1 MLTYSN
7 MGGGS
12 SELNCNKN
20 KGFTLIELLAVIV
33 ILAIIA
39 VIATPI
45 ITGIIEDSKKASFE
59 RSAEGVVEATK
70 FDIPEKLTEAG
81 YTYEFENGEI
91 DLGENVKVN
100 NAKNLSGTIKYNKD
114 GEVSYAIHND
124 KWCVIKNNNET
135 TTTAYEEGKCVL
147 ETSTIASAFTYM
159 DNIESFEVGDNCVSY
174 FQTDFGEEAATTFC
188 SGGEL
193 GGLTLKEYAS
203 SKIVD
208 VLKTN
213 NVIKNVVT
221 SSSEI
226 TITDYNIVI
235 GGIDVVIPS
244 TIDGKTVVAI
254 GPNAFASKTLSTE
267 TSMLNKNN
275 IQFMSN
281 KEDNEIAA
289 ISGPIGNIRSVVI
302 PSTVKSIE
310 EDAFYF
316 NQISSVTLSNG
327 LETIG
332 KNAFSTNQLVNIII
346 PSSVTSIG
354 EYAFATNQLTSVTI
368 PKSVTSIGKSAFD
381 SNQISSVTLSNGLET
396 IGKRA
401 FAVNQITTITIPKS
415 VTSIGDSAFAT
426 NQITTITIPKSV
438 TSIGRL
444 AFAYNQLTSVII
456 ESSEIRIGCM
466 AFESNKNLT
475 SIKIAGVDTSIDE
488 IHCVNA

>member
-1 MLTYSN
+1 MK
-7 MGGGS
+7 
-12 SELNCNKN
+12 LNCNKK

-135 TTTAYEEGKCVL
+135 TTTEYEEGKCVL

-174 FQTDFGEEAATTFC
+174 FQTNMSMSEEEATTFC
-188 SGGEL
+188 SGGEYN
-193 GGLTLKEYAS
+193 GLTLKEALNKGYLNLEE
-203 SKIVD
+203 
-208 VLKTN
+208 LKTN
-213 NVIKNVVT
+213 NVIKNVVIT
-221 SSSEI
+221 GTI
-226 TITDYNIVI
+226 TITDYDINI

-254 GPNAFASKTLSTE
+254 GPNAFERKVLSKG
-267 TSMLNKNN
+267 TSMLSKSN

-281 KEDNEIAA
+281 KEDNEIAKGK
-289 ISGPIGNIRSVVI
+289 IIGDIRSVVI
-302 PSTVKSIE
+302 PSTVKSIGNY
-310 EDAFYF
+310 AFTL

-332 KNAFSTNQLVNIII
+332 MFAFSQNQLTNIII
-346 PSSVTSIG
+346 PSSVTDIYKGALYKDS
-354 EYAFATNQLTSVTI
+354 NSNPNSNPNLTKIINKTEQ
-368 PKSVTSIGKSAFD
+368 AFD
-381 SNQISSVTLSNGLET
+381 WGSIINGVSSTDYNFVTGTVENSAGNVE
-396 IGKRA
+396 
-401 FAVNQITTITIPKS
+401 IT
-415 VTSIGDSAFAT
+415 
-426 NQITTITIPKSV
+426 
-438 TSIGRL
+438 
-444 AFAYNQLTSVII
+444 
-456 ESSEIRIGCM
+456 SE
-466 AFESNKNLT
+466 
-475 SIKIAGVDTSIDE
+475 
-488 IHCVNA
+488 

>member
-1 MLTYSN
+1 MK
-7 MGGGS
+7 
-12 SELNCNKN
+12 LNCNKK

-81 YTYEFENGEI
+81 YIYEFENGEI

-114 GEVSYAIHND
+114 GEVSYAIHNG

-135 TTTAYEEGKCVL
+135 TTTEYEEGKCVL

-174 FQTDFGEEAATTFC
+174 FQTDGMSEEEATTFC
-188 SGGEL
+188 NGGEFD
-193 GGLTLKEYAS
+193 GLTLKEALNKGY
-203 SKIVD
+203 INLEE
-208 VLKTN
+208 LKTN
-213 NVIKNVVT
+213 NVIKNVVI

-226 TITDYNIVI
+226 TITDYDINI

-254 GPNAFASKTLSTE
+254 GDNAFYAKALSTE
-267 TSMLNKNN
+267 TSMLNKSN

-281 KEDNEIAA
+281 KEDREIAA
-289 ISGPIGNIRSVVI
+289 VHLGNIKSVVI
-302 PSTVKSIE
+302 PSTVKSIGE
-310 EDAFYF
+310 RAFAN

-332 KNAFSTNQLVNIII
+332 EVAFTKNQL
-346 PSSVTSIG
+346 
-354 EYAFATNQLTSVTI
+354 
-368 PKSVTSIGKSAFD
+368 
-381 SNQISSVTLSNGLET
+381 
-396 IGKRA
+396 
-401 FAVNQITTITIPKS
+401 TTITIPKS
-415 VTSIGDSAFAT
+415 VTNIGSSAFY
-426 NQITTITIPKSV
+426 K
-438 TSIGRL
+438 G
-444 AFAYNQLTSVII
+444 
-456 ESSEIRIGCM
+456 SS
-466 AFESNKNLT
+466 SNPNLT
-475 SIKIAGVDTSIDE
+475 KIVNKTGNSFNWGNIINNTSGYEFIAGTVVNDVGNVEITSE
-488 IHCVNA
+488 

>member
-1 MLTYSN
+1 M
-7 MGGGS
+7 
-12 SELNCNKN
+12 
-20 KGFTLIELLAVIV
+20 

-135 TTTAYEEGKCVL
+135 TTTEYEEGKCVL

-159 DNIESFEVGDNCVSY
+159 DNIESFEAGDNCVSY
-174 FQTDFGEEAATTFC
+174 FQTNMSMSEEEATTFC
-188 SGGEL
+188 SGGEFD
-193 GGLTLKEYAS
+193 GLTLKEALNKGY
-203 SKIVD
+203 INLEE
-208 VLKTN
+208 LKTN
-213 NVIKNVVT
+213 NVIKNVVIT
-221 SSSEI
+221 GTI
-226 TITDYNIVI
+226 TITDYDINI

-254 GPNAFASKTLSTE
+254 GTEAFYAKKLSTE
-267 TSMLNKNN
+267 TSMLSKSN

-281 KEDNEIAA
+281 KEDNEIAKGK
-289 ISGPIGNIRSVVI
+289 IIGDIRSVVI
-302 PSTVKSIE
+302 PSTVKSIGNY
-310 EDAFYF
+310 AFTL

-332 KNAFSTNQLVNIII
+332 MFAFAGNQLVNIII
-346 PSSVTSIG
+346 PSSVTDIYKG
-354 EYAFATNQLTSVTI
+354 ALY
-368 PKSVTSIGKSAFD
+368 KD
-381 SNQISSVTLSNGLET
+381 SNSNP
-396 IGKRA
+396 
-401 FAVNQITTITIPKS
+401 N
-415 VTSIGDSAFAT
+415 
-426 NQITTITIPKSV
+426 
-438 TSIGRL
+438 
-444 AFAYNQLTSVII
+444 
-456 ESSEIRIGCM
+456 
-466 AFESNKNLT
+466 SNPNLT
-475 SIKIAGVDTSIDE
+475 KIVNKTGNSFNWGNIINNTSGYEFIAGTVVNDVGNVEITSE
-488 IHCVNA
+488 

>member
-1 MLTYSN
+1 MK
-7 MGGGS
+7 
-12 SELNCNKN
+12 LNCNKK

-135 TTTAYEEGKCVL
+135 TTTEYEEGKCVL

-174 FQTDFGEEAATTFC
+174 FQTNMSMSEEEATTFC
-188 SGGEL
+188 SGGEYN
-193 GGLTLKEYAS
+193 GSTLKEALNKGYLNLEE
-203 SKIVD
+203 
-208 VLKTN
+208 LKTN
-213 NVIKNVVT
+213 NVIKNVVIT
-221 SSSEI
+221 GTI
-226 TITDYNIVI
+226 TITDYDINI

-254 GPNAFASKTLSTE
+254 GDYAFQSEVLSKG
-267 TSMLNKNN
+267 TSMLSKGN

-281 KEDNEIAA
+281 KEDNEIA
-289 ISGPIGNIRSVVI
+289 SYQPNGDIRSVVI
-302 PSTVKSIE
+302 PSTVKSIGSF
-310 EDAFYF
+310 AFA
-316 NQISSVTLSNG
+316 NNKITSVVIESADV
-327 LETIG
+327 EIECY
-332 KNAFSTNQLVNIII
+332 AFSNN
-346 PSSVTSIG
+346 S
-354 EYAFATNQLTSVTI
+354 
-368 PKSVTSIGKSAFD
+368 D
-381 SNQISSVTLSNGLET
+381 
-396 IGKRA
+396 
-401 FAVNQITTITIPKS
+401 
-415 VTSIGDSAFAT
+415 
-426 NQITTITIPKSV
+426 
-438 TSIGRL
+438 
-444 AFAYNQLTSVII
+444 
-456 ESSEIRIGCM
+456 
-466 AFESNKNLT
+466 LT
-475 SIKIAGVDTSIDE
+475 SIKIAGIDTLIDE
-488 IHCVNA
+488 IPYVGC

>member
-1 MLTYSN
+1 MK
-7 MGGGS
+7 
-12 SELNCNKN
+12 LNCNKK

-135 TTTAYEEGKCVL
+135 TTTEYEEGKCVL
-147 ETSTIASAFTYM
+147 ETSTIASAFTYEYFGVVVV
-159 DNIESFEVGDNCVSY
+159 ESFEVGDNCVSY
-174 FQTDFGEEAATTFC
+174 FQTDGMSEEEATTFC
-188 SGGEL
+188 NGGEFD
-193 GGLTLKEYAS
+193 GLTLKEALNKGY
-203 SKIVD
+203 INLEE
-208 VLKTN
+208 LKTN
-213 NVIKNVVT
+213 NVIKNVVIT
-221 SSSEI
+221 GTI
-226 TITDYNIVI
+226 TITDYDINI

-254 GPNAFASKTLSTE
+254 GDNAFYAKALSTE
-267 TSMLNKNN
+267 TSMLNKSN

-281 KEDNEIAA
+281 KEDREIAA
-289 ISGPIGNIRSVVI
+289 VSLGDIKSVVI
-302 PSTVKSIE
+302 PSTVKSIGE
-310 EDAFYF
+310 RAFAN

-332 KNAFSTNQLVNIII
+332 EVAFTKNQL
-346 PSSVTSIG
+346 
-354 EYAFATNQLTSVTI
+354 
-368 PKSVTSIGKSAFD
+368 
-381 SNQISSVTLSNGLET
+381 
-396 IGKRA
+396 
-401 FAVNQITTITIPKS
+401 TTITIPKS
-415 VTSIGDSAFAT
+415 VTNIGSSAFY
-426 NQITTITIPKSV
+426 K
-438 TSIGRL
+438 G
-444 AFAYNQLTSVII
+444 
-456 ESSEIRIGCM
+456 SS
-466 AFESNKNLT
+466 SNPNLT
-475 SIKIAGVDTSIDE
+475 KIVNKTGNPFNWGNIINNTSGYEFIAGTVVNDVGNVEITSE
-488 IHCVNA
+488 

>member
-1 MLTYSN
+1 MK
-7 MGGGS
+7 
-12 SELNCNKN
+12 LNCNKK

-159 DNIESFEVGDNCVSY
+159 DNIESFEAGDNCVSY
-174 FQTDFGEEAATTFC
+174 FNGMSEEEATTFC
-188 SGGEL
+188 SGGEFD
-193 GGLTLKEYAS
+193 GLTLKEALNKGYLNLEE
-203 SKIVD
+203 
-208 VLKTN
+208 LKTN
-213 NVIKNVVT
+213 NVIKNVVI

-226 TITDYNIVI
+226 TITDYDINI

-244 TIDGKTVVAI
+244 AIDGKTVVAI
-254 GPNAFASKTLSTE
+254 GTEAFYAKKLSTE
-267 TSMLNKNN
+267 TSMLSKSN

-281 KEDNEIAA
+281 KEDNELAGSIPN
-289 ISGPIGNIRSVVI
+289 GDIRSVVI
-302 PSTVKSIE
+302 PSTVKSI
-310 EDAFYF
+310 
-316 NQISSVTLSNG
+316 
-327 LETIG
+327 
-332 KNAFSTNQLVNIII
+332 
-346 PSSVTSIG
+346 G
-354 EYAFATNQLTSVTI
+354 E
-368 PKSVTSIGKSAFD
+368 
-381 SNQISSVTLSNGLET
+381 
-396 IGKRA
+396 RA
-401 FAVNQITTITIPKS
+401 FANNKI
-415 VTSIGDSAFAT
+415 
-426 NQITTITIPKSV
+426 
-438 TSIGRL
+438 
-444 AFAYNQLTSVII
+444 TSVII
-456 ESSEIRIGCM
+456 ESADTVISNS
-466 AFESNKNLT
+466 AFLDNPLKSVIIE
-475 SIKIAGVDTSIDE
+475 GVEQITGE
-488 IHCVNA
+488 

>member
-1 MLTYSN
+1 M
-7 MGGGS
+7 
-12 SELNCNKN
+12 
-20 KGFTLIELLAVIV
+20 AVIV

-70 FDIPEKLTEAG
+70 FDIPEKLTDSG

-135 TTTAYEEGKCVL
+135 TTTEYEEGKCVL

-174 FQTDFGEEAATTFC
+174 FQTNKSMSEEEATTFC
-188 SGGEL
+188 SGGEFD
-193 GGLTLKEYAS
+193 GLTLKEVLKKALNEGY
-203 SKIVD
+203 VNLEE
-208 VLKTN
+208 LKTN

-221 SSSEI
+221 NGTI
-226 TITDYNIVI
+226 TITDYNINI

-254 GPNAFASKTLSTE
+254 GDNAFYAKALSTE
-267 TSMLNKNN
+267 TSMLNKSN

-281 KEDNEIAA
+281 KEDREIAA
-289 ISGPIGNIRSVVI
+289 VSLGDIKSVVI
-302 PSTVKSIE
+302 PSTVKSIGE
-310 EDAFYF
+310 RAFAN

-332 KNAFSTNQLVNIII
+332 EVAFTKNQL
-346 PSSVTSIG
+346 
-354 EYAFATNQLTSVTI
+354 
-368 PKSVTSIGKSAFD
+368 
-381 SNQISSVTLSNGLET
+381 
-396 IGKRA
+396 
-401 FAVNQITTITIPKS
+401 TTITIPKS
-415 VTSIGDSAFAT
+415 VTNIGSSAFY
-426 NQITTITIPKSV
+426 K
-438 TSIGRL
+438 G
-444 AFAYNQLTSVII
+444 
-456 ESSEIRIGCM
+456 SS
-466 AFESNKNLT
+466 SNPNLT
-475 SIKIAGVDTSIDE
+475 KIVNKTGNPFNWGNIINNTSGYEFIAGTVVNDVGNVEITSE
-488 IHCVNA
+488 

>member
-1 MLTYSN
+1 MK
-7 MGGGS
+7 
-12 SELNCNKN
+12 LNCNKK

-135 TTTAYEEGKCVL
+135 TTTEYEEGKCVL

-159 DNIESFEVGDNCVSY
+159 DNIESFEAGDNCVSY
-174 FQTDFGEEAATTFC
+174 FQTNMSEEEATTFC
-188 SGGEL
+188 IGGEFD
-193 GGLTLKEYAS
+193 GLTLKEALNKGY
-203 SKIVD
+203 INLEE
-208 VLKTN
+208 LKTN
-213 NVIKNVVT
+213 NVIKNVVI

-226 TITDYNIVI
+226 TITDYDINI

-254 GPNAFASKTLSTE
+254 GTGAFNAKQLSTE
-267 TSMLNKNN
+267 TSMLSKSN

-281 KEDNEIAA
+281 KEDNELAMEQIK
-289 ISGPIGNIRSVVI
+289 GDIRSVVI
-302 PSTVKSIE
+302 PSTVKSI
-310 EDAFYF
+310 
-316 NQISSVTLSNG
+316 
-327 LETIG
+327 G
-332 KNAFSTNQLVNIII
+332 KK
-346 PSSVTSIG
+346 
-354 EYAFATNQLTSVTI
+354 AFANNKITSVVI
-368 PKSVTSIGKSAFD
+368 ESVETQINCTAFD
-381 SNQISSVTLSNGLET
+381 DN
-396 IGKRA
+396 
-401 FAVNQITTITIPKS
+401 
-415 VTSIGDSAFAT
+415 
-426 NQITTITIPKSV
+426 
-438 TSIGRL
+438 
-444 AFAYNQLTSVII
+444 Y
-456 ESSEIRIGCM
+456 
-466 AFESNKNLT
+466 NLT
-475 SIKIAGVDTSIDE
+475 SIKIAGEDVSLSIFN
-488 IHCVNA
+488 CVE

>member
-1 MLTYSN
+1 M
-7 MGGGS
+7 
-12 SELNCNKN
+12 
-20 KGFTLIELLAVIV
+20 

-135 TTTAYEEGKCVL
+135 TTTEYEEGKCVL

-159 DNIESFEVGDNCVSY
+159 DNIESFETGDNCVSY
-174 FQTDFGEEAATTFC
+174 FQTNDSMSEEEATKYCNGEQVYGYTLK
-188 SGGEL
+188 GEL
-193 GGLTLKEYAS
+193 NEGHLNLEE
-203 SKIVD
+203 
-208 VLKTN
+208 LKTN

-226 TITDYNIVI
+226 AITDYNIDI

-254 GPNAFASKTLSTE
+254 GPNAFQSKVLSTE

-281 KEDNEIAA
+281 KEDREIATVQL
-289 ISGPIGNIRSVVI
+289 GNIKSVVI
-302 PSTVKSIE
+302 PSTVKSIGYS
-310 EDAFYF
+310 AF
-316 NQISSVTLSNG
+316 
-327 LETIG
+327 
-332 KNAFSTNQLVNIII
+332 AHNQL
-346 PSSVTSIG
+346 
-354 EYAFATNQLTSVTI
+354 
-368 PKSVTSIGKSAFD
+368 
-381 SNQISSVTLSNGLET
+381 
-396 IGKRA
+396 
-401 FAVNQITTITIPKS
+401 TTITIPKS
-415 VTSIGDSAFAT
+415 VTSISGY
-426 NQITTITIPKSV
+426 
-438 TSIGRL
+438 
-444 AFAYNQLTSVII
+444 AFAYNQITSVII
-456 ESSEIRIGCM
+456 ENAETQIGCNT
-466 AFESNKNLT
+466 FEVNDDLT
-475 SIKIAGVDTSIDE
+475 SIKIAGEDVSLSIE
-488 IHCVNA
+488 